1 MTVFFSRP
9 LGKALTAKAAIEKG
23 EAATFNFA
31 GVDAPLS
38 VYEGSSSGGGR
49 ASKTATQAPK
59 KDARGG
65 RGGRGGSRGVSGNN
79 GIERGWAAAERAA
92 CESATVRLQS
102 LILFFLFPVCGCS
115 ATGGPLW

>member
-23 EAATFNFA
+23 EAATFAFA

-65 RGGRGGSRGVSGNN
+65 RGGRGVSGNS
-79 GIERGWAAAERAA
+79 GTGRGWGW
-92 CESATVRLQS
+92 V
-102 LILFFLFPVCGCS
+102 
-115 ATGGPLW
+115 